1 MFFKAKHMK
10 INLQPIISPSLP
22 MTTLIY
28 LGFFLVW
35 IIFYWFYD
43 FPFEIQGP
51 VGGFAEDLL
60 PSKSLIANI
69 ITFGLIILNSLILA
83 QMNNRFAIIRTRTFM
98 PTFIYL
104 LLSVCWLPTYGNYV
118 AALGALFVLIAIY
131 FSLGMY
137 KDKKSVEQGFLSFF
151 FLALSTFLVPEFLLL
166 LLVFWVGYG
175 ILNCLSTRVFFASV
189 FGFIT
194 PWILLFTVLYL
205 FFGQTESLSDVQTF
219 VMKYNIFNY
228 KNIPA
233 FAYAAIM
240 IAVLIISLFQIT
252 TNDRQDSI
260 QTRNILNFFKVII
273 FSLLL
278 LFIFRYSGFA
288 SYMPLIAI
296 LYALLTAY
304 IFTLL
309 KNLFNSIVFVVLCV
323 VNLAFAFYL
332 III

>member
-1 MFFKAKHMK
+1 MK

-35 IIFYWFYD
+35 ITFYWFYD
-43 FPFEIQGP
+43 FPFEMQGP
-51 VGGFAEDLL
+51 AGSLGESLL
-60 PSKSLIANI
+60 PSKSLVANL

-83 QMNNRFAIIRTRTFM
+83 QMNNRFAIVRTRTFM

-104 LLSVCWLPTYGNYV
+104 LLAVCWLPTYGNYV
-118 AALGALFVLIAIY
+118 AALSSLFVLVAIY

-137 KDKKSVEQGFLSFF
+137 KDKKSDEQAFLSFF
-151 FLALSTFLVPEFLLL
+151 SLALGTFLVPEFLVLVV
-166 LLVFWVGYG
+166 VFWIGFSL
-175 ILNCLSTRVFFASV
+175 LNSMSGRVFFASV

-194 PWILLFTVLYL
+194 PWILLFSALY
-205 FFGQTESLSDVQTF
+205 FFYGHTESLSQVQTF
-219 VMKYNIFNY
+219 VLKYNVFNY

-233 FAYAAIM
+233 FVYAAVMLAI
-240 IAVLIISLFQIT
+240 LIVSLWQIT

-260 QTRNILNFFKVII
+260 QTRNILNFFKI
-273 FSLLL
+273 FIFGL
-278 LFIFRYSGFA
+278 LFLFVFRYAGFT
-288 SYMPLIAI
+288 SYLPLIAI

-309 KNLFNSIVFVVLCV
+309 RNFFNSVVFPVLCV
-323 VNLAFAFYL
+323 VNLMFAFYM
-332 III
+332 IIIAV